1 MNTHTHKLRVIKR
14 IITWLKNKKR
24 ALYSSLF
31 YNRHFIKLK
40 WF

>member
-24 ALYSSLF
+24 
-31 YNRHFIKLK
+31 HFIKLK